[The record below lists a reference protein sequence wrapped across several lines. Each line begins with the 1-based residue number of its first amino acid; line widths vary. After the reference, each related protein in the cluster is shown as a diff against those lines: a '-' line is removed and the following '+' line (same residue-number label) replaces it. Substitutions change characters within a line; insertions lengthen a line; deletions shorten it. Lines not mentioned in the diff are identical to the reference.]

1 MLIPLFLHSLV
12 SSLSKCTH
20 FFHEYILF
28 SPSRPF
34 LSFSP
39 SFFLLFFNL
48 KARQRQ
54 WPRNKRK
61 WPVIY
66 DGPTATLYAR
76 TIPRSS
82 VLFIKRISYI
92 TISSITVRILWPS
105 VALWPT
111 RATPD
116 VCAAFTDDTRGGKSL
131 KTLRCFLIRLRTRSI
146 RKDWCFAL
154 EIIYLYIMG
163 LSTMFVLLILEN
175 DFIILRNRKLI
186 MLKLNRR
193 KRSFQVNFLSSISL
207 NFINL
212 IDLFYLYF
220 FFFKILNYSCSI
232 FLQNVFNFIRV
243 GFIKNYWEGTR
254 KRIKS

>member
-1 MLIPLFLHSLV
+1 MIYDFPTFFLLLSYIFINSTFFLLIPLFLHSLV

-146 RKDWCFAL
+146 RKD
-154 EIIYLYIMG
+154 
-163 LSTMFVLLILEN
+163 
-175 DFIILRNRKLI
+175 
-186 MLKLNRR
+186 
-193 KRSFQVNFLSSISL
+193 
-207 NFINL
+207 
-212 IDLFYLYF
+212 
-220 FFFKILNYSCSI
+220 
-232 FLQNVFNFIRV
+232 
-243 GFIKNYWEGTR
+243 
-254 KRIKS
+254 